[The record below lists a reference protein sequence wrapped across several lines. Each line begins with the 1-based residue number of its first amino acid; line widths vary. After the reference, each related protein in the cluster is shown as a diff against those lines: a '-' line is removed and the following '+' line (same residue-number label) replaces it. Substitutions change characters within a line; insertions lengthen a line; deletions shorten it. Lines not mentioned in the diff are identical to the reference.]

1 MEGVVML
8 RDMQDVIQAAGGVL
22 WRKNL
27 EGEIEIAIIHRAAYD
42 DWSLPKGKA
51 EGGESLFSCASREIE
66 EETGYRNY
74 LGPFL
79 GDTFYTVEGIPK
91 MVRYWAAQMIEMN
104 GNGFDQSEVDI
115 CNWLSPEKAIKKL
128 TMKDDRQ
135 IVKKF
140 IKLRRDTKPLVLLRH
155 AKAVDRRNWDGD
167 DGDRPLTDKG
177 VKQVANLLQ
186 TMKVFGISE
195 VHSSDAI
202 RCLDTARPI
211 AEALGLPLIIS
222 KELSEYSYS
231 RDEKMTSK
239 YIKSLYEKNEAILI
253 CGHNP
258 YLSKIVKKFARK
270 LHMYKE
276 DFSLGKGDAFILHR
290 TGAKVL
296 SIDHIDNL

>member
-1 MEGVVML
+1 
-8 RDMQDVIQAAGGVL
+8 
-22 WRKNL
+22 
-27 EGEIEIAIIHRAAYD
+27 
-42 DWSLPKGKA
+42 
-51 EGGESLFSCASREIE
+51 
-66 EETGYRNY
+66 
-74 LGPFL
+74 
-79 GDTFYTVEGIPK
+79 
-91 MVRYWAAQMIEMN
+91 
-104 GNGFDQSEVDI
+104 
-115 CNWLSPEKAIKKL
+115 
-128 TMKDDRQ
+128 
-135 IVKKF
+135 
-140 IKLRRDTKPLVLLRH
+140 
-155 AKAVDRRNWDGD
+155 
-167 DGDRPLTDKG
+167 
-177 VKQVANLLQ
+177 
-186 TMKVFGISE
+186 MKVFGISE